1 MYGWL
6 LAFSRGWG
14 LYHWQNIFITRRER
28 GLLRFYGYR
37 KASLLFAK
45 LFLIRVYGSMMFRQL
60 QERVFVIRE
69 GSNSCSTDIETR
81 LYHSENALLARQ
93 DELV

>member
-1 MYGWL
+1 MDGYWRFHGGGV
-6 LAFSRGWG
+6 STIGKTY
-14 LYHWQNIFITRRER
+14 LYPPPRER

-45 LFLIRVYGSMMFRQL
+45 SFLIRVYGSMMFRQL

-69 GSNSCSTDIETR
+69 GSNSCSTDTETR
-81 LYHSENALLARQ
+81 LYHSENRLPAYW
-93 DELV
+93 